1 METYAYFSF
10 MGELLLREEIN
21 FPQIPE
27 IPDPENLRWEK
38 SGNGAKATIFSCKW
52 YNKKVGYNILPM
64 IQHKKGLYM

>member
-10 MGELLLREEIN
+10 MGQLLLREEIN

-38 SGNGAKATIFSCKW
+38 SGNGAKVTIFSCKW
-52 YNKKVGYNILPM
+52 YNKKSRI
-64 IQHKKGLYM
+64 